1 MERMNVVIVGHVDH
15 GKSTFTGRL
24 LADTGSLPEGKLDQ
38 VKAWCAVN
46 SRPFEYAFLLD
57 ALKDEQAQGV
67 TIDAA
72 RCFFKSDKRHYIII
86 DAPGHIE
93 FLKNMITGAAR
104 AEAAMLLIDAHEGVQ
119 ENSRRHG
126 YMLSML
132 GIKQVAVLINKM
144 DLANFEEA
152 TFERIK
158 TEYTQFL
165 NSVGVKP
172 AAWIPICARDGDN
185 LIGPSD
191 RMPWYTGS
199 DVLSVMDGFH
209 KELPAE
215 NLPFRFPVQDI
226 YKFTAQ
232 GDDRRI
238 VAGTIVSGSINEGDE
253 VIFYSYEKRSKIN
266 RIEGFNVDHR
276 TAIGTDTATGFTLTT
291 QIFIKPGELMC
302 KAGAANCHVGN
313 VFKANIF
320 WLGKSPLV
328 TGKKYKLKLGSSR
341 VQVMVKE
348 IINVLNA
355 AELSSEHKA
364 QVNRH
369 EVAEV
374 VLQTQKPIAFDIAND
389 HALTSRFVIV
399 DSYEIA
405 GGGIVV
411 ENRSTRGGASAQ
423 IEFENEWHFTH
434 IDPATRATR
443 IGHSAAVAIV
453 FGSASEATST
463 AVESILFKSGMW
475 VYRVGSASL
484 LHCERLTDMAYIL
497 ADAGHIV
504 IVAIPGTLNEAT
516 QIADSLAQFP
526 VVTIDSDHC
535 SIDSAVDAIRTRT

>member
-38 VKAWCAVN
+38 VQAWCAIN

-104 AEAAMLLIDAHEGVQ
+104 AEAAILLIDAHEGVQ

-144 DLANFEEA
+144 DLANFDEA
-152 TFERIK
+152 VFNRIK
-158 TEYTQFL
+158 DEYSLFL
-165 NSVGVKP
+165 TSVGVKP
-172 AAWIPICARDGDN
+172 SAWVPVCARDGDN
-185 LIGPSD
+185 LISPSD
-191 RMPWYTGS
+191 RMPWYTGL
-199 DVLSVMDGFH
+199 DVLAVMDAFH

-215 NLPFRFPVQDI
+215 NLPFRLPVQDV

-238 VAGTIVSGSINEGDE
+238 VAGTIISGTINEGDE
-253 VIFYSYEKRSKIN
+253 VIFLPSEKRSKIAK
-266 RIEGFNVDHR
+266 IEGFNVDPR
-276 TAIGTDTATGFTLTT
+276 SSIGTDMATGFTLTT
-291 QIFIKPGELMC
+291 QIFVKPGEMMC
-302 KAGAANCHVGN
+302 KTGAANSHIGTQ
-313 VFKANIF
+313 FKANIF

-328 TGKKYKLKLGSSR
+328 LGKKYKLKLGSAR
-341 VQVMVKE
+341 VQMGVKE

-364 QVNRH
+364 EVGRH

-374 VLQTQKPIAFDIAND
+374 IFQTQKPIAFDTAD
-389 HALTSRFVIV
+389 EHPLTSRFVIV
-399 DSYEIA
+399 DGYEIA

-411 ENRSTRGGASAQ
+411 ENRSNRTGYTARLEFDSDWQMTSIDTVKRAQ
-423 IEFENEWHFTH
+423 
-434 IDPATRATR
+434 RS
-443 IGHSAAVAIV
+443 GHSAAIAIV
-453 FGSASEATST
+453 FGDHSKELSKAIEIALFDTKISA
-463 AVESILFKSGMW
+463 
-475 VYRVGSASL
+475 YRIGASSPL
-484 LHCERLTDMAYIL
+484 QWERLVEMAYIL
-497 ADAGHIV
+497 ADSGQVVIAAIAGTAHDV
-504 IVAIPGTLNEAT
+504 VAVSDPLSRFSIIP
-516 QIADSLAQFP
+516 
-526 VVTIDSDHC
+526 IDSDHC
-535 SIDSAVDAIRTRT
+535 NIDSALAAIRGRI